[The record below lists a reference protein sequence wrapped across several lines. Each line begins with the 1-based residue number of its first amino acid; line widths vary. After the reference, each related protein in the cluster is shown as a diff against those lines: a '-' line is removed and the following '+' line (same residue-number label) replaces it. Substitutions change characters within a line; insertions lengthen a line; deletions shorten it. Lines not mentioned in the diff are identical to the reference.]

1 MKTRAEKFRDNVI
14 LHAFYFCV
22 KFLSAFDVFHPGC

>member
-1 MKTRAEKFRDNVI
+1 MKTRTKRIGDSVI
-14 LHAFYFCV
+14 LHALYICV